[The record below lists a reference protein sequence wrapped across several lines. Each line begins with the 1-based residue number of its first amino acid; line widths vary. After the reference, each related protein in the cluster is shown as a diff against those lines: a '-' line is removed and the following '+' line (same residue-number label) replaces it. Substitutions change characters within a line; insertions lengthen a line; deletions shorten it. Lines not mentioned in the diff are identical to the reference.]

1 MLTFDETRFI
11 IVLILT
17 FDFIILINTI
27 NFTKDRNTDASQV
40 AKFLVPFLLLMANI
54 VIFASTVGS
63 SGSIT
68 LTSNTIQY
76 INSIETSV
84 SFSFIL
90 SLISVFLVLWFYS
103 GKKNSEFLSGSLL
116 LSQLSLL
123 LLAISLVTGL
133 VSPSFIPASIRDYL
147 GIAITAVVGVV
158 FEVIRRAGSSRK

>member
-1 MLTFDETRFI
+1 MLTFDQTRFI

-27 NFTKDRNTDASQV
+27 NFTKDRNTDASQF

-54 VIFASTVGS
+54 NIFASTVAS
-63 SGSIT
+63 SSSIT

-84 SFSFIL
+84 SFAFIL
-90 SLISVFLVLWFYS
+90 SLVSVFLVLWYYS

-147 GIAITAVVGVV
+147 GISITAVVGVV
-158 FEVIRRAGSSRK
+158 FEVIRRANSSSK